1 MKNRLIIALLLLL
14 ILSTYNIQNNFNFNS
29 KINIEKIIVE
39 NNFVV
44 KGEVIKNKL
53 SFLYG
58 TSPLFLKSEKIELK
72 LNEIEFIDSFKI
84 KKIFP
89 NNLKISI
96 FEKKPIAILQNKK
109 QKKYFTSKGDIIN
122 YSYYKEFE
130 NLPLVF
136 GNKKSFSI
144 FLKNLKIVNFPLNEV
159 KIFYLFES
167 KRWDVVTKNNQTI
180 KLPIKNYNYSLKNF
194 LEIKD
199 KQNFEKYK
207 IFDYRINNQLIL
219 R

>member
-14 ILSTYNIQNNFNFNS
+14 ILSTYKIQNNFNFNS
-29 KINIEKIIVE
+29 KVNIEKIIVE

-44 KGEVIKNKL
+44 KEEIIKNKL

-58 TSPLFLKSEKIELK
+58 TSSLFLKSGRIESK

-89 NNLKISI
+89 NKLKISI

>member
-14 ILSTYNIQNNFNFNS
+14 ILSTYKIQNNFNFNS

-44 KGEVIKNKL
+44 NEEIIKNKL

-58 TSPLFLKSEKIELK
+58 TSPLFLKSGRIESK

-89 NNLKISI
+89 NKLKISI

>member
-14 ILSTYNIQNNFNFNS
+14 ILSTYKIQNNFNLNS

-44 KGEVIKNKL
+44 KEQIIKNKL

-58 TSPLFLKSEKIELK
+58 TSPLFLKSGRIESK

-89 NNLKISI
+89 NKLKISI

>member
-14 ILSTYNIQNNFNFNS
+14 ILSTYKIQNNFNLNS

-44 KGEVIKNKL
+44 KEEIIKNKL

-58 TSPLFLKSEKIELK
+58 TSPLFLKSGRIESK

-89 NNLKISI
+89 NKLKISI

>member
-14 ILSTYNIQNNFNFNS
+14 ILSTYKIQNNFNLNS

-44 KGEVIKNKL
+44 KEEIIKNKL

-58 TSPLFLKSEKIELK
+58 TSPLFLKSGRIESK

-89 NNLKISI
+89 NKLKISI

-199 KQNFEKYK
+199 KQNFKKYK

>member
-1 MKNRLIIALLLLL
+1 M
-14 ILSTYNIQNNFNFNS
+14 
-29 KINIEKIIVE
+29 
-39 NNFVV
+39 
-44 KGEVIKNKL
+44 
-53 SFLYG
+53 
-58 TSPLFLKSEKIELK
+58 
-72 LNEIEFIDSFKI
+72 
-84 KKIFP
+84 
-89 NNLKISI
+89 
-96 FEKKPIAILQNKK
+96 
-109 QKKYFTSKGDIIN
+109 
-122 YSYYKEFE
+122 
-130 NLPLVF
+130 VF
-136 GNKKSFSI
+136 GNKKSFSV
-144 FLKNLKIVNFPLNEV
+144 FLKNLEIVNFPLNEV

>member
-14 ILSTYNIQNNFNFNS
+14 ILSTYKIQNNFNFNS
-29 KINIEKIIVE
+29 KVNIEKIIVE

-44 KGEVIKNKL
+44 KEEIIKNKL

-58 TSPLFLKSEKIELK
+58 TSPLFLKSGRIESK

-89 NNLKISI
+89 NKLKISI

-136 GNKKSFSI
+136 GNKKSFSV
-144 FLKNLKIVNFPLNEV
+144 FLKNLEIVNFPLNEV

>member
-14 ILSTYNIQNNFNFNS
+14 ILSTYKIQNNFNFNS
-29 KINIEKIIVE
+29 KISIEKIIVE

-44 KGEVIKNKL
+44 KEEIIKNKL

-58 TSPLFLKSEKIELK
+58 TSALFLKSGRIESK

-89 NNLKISI
+89 NKLKISI

>member
-14 ILSTYNIQNNFNFNS
+14 ILSTYKIQNNFNFNS
-29 KINIEKIIVE
+29 KVNIEKIIVE

-44 KGEVIKNKL
+44 KEEIIKNKL

-58 TSPLFLKSEKIELK
+58 TSPLFLKSGKIESK

-89 NNLKISI
+89 NKLKISI

-144 FLKNLKIVNFPLNEV
+144 FLKDLKIVNFPLNEV

>member
-14 ILSTYNIQNNFNFNS
+14 ILSTYKIQNNFNLNS

-44 KGEVIKNKL
+44 KEEIIKNKL

-58 TSPLFLKSEKIELK
+58 TSPLFLKSGRIESK

-89 NNLKISI
+89 NKLKISI

-219 R
+219 K

>member
-14 ILSTYNIQNNFNFNS
+14 TLSTYNIQNNFNFNS

-89 NNLKISI
+89 NKLKISI

-122 YSYYKEFE
+122 YSYYKEF
-130 NLPLVF
+130 
-136 GNKKSFSI
+136 
-144 FLKNLKIVNFPLNEV
+144 
-159 KIFYLFES
+159 YLFES
-167 KRWDVVTKNNQTI
+167 KRWDVVTKNNKTI